1 MIQNYVELL
10 LSTLAN
16 PSLGLQLCSGWLVNC
31 FSGKL
36 KNTVSQSCVP
46 KSEIANDGIKITEPC
61 HDGFHLID
69 FEFNMCG
76 GDTKCPEDIVV

>member
-1 MIQNYVELL
+1 M
-10 LSTLAN
+10 
-16 PSLGLQLCSGWLVNC
+16 
-31 FSGKL
+31 
-36 KNTVSQSCVP
+36 P

-76 GDTKCPEDIVV
+76 GDTKCPEDIVACGAGDMVIFLISVGSMTVTISCVTMFWETGSTS